1 MTARSVCMNALLCVD
16 ENEGYSNIVIDKELR
31 KAALDPRDSAL
42 ASTIF
47 YGVLEREITLD
58 HYIRKFLK
66 NPRQKL
72 EAGVAIL
79 LRMAVYQILYLDRIP
94 DSAAV
99 NEAVAL
105 AKETGRGKYAGF
117 INGVLRSFLRG
128 KESLSLPS
136 AEDDFYLHCSVA
148 YSIPVALVR
157 LWDESYGR
165 EKLLPLLEALS
176 SRAGLFIR
184 VNTLKTDDE
193 KLLKQLEVEG
203 CTAVLC
209 DFVPHCIRIDRLP
222 GKITDLPSFEQGLFH
237 VQDTASQL
245 LCSFVAPQPGTITA
259 DVCAAPGGKS
269 FTMAQ
274 YMGGSGSLLAF
285 DLYKGR
291 VRLIKDGALRLDI
304 HNIETKVRDAAT
316 AKDDFLA
323 DTVLCD
329 VPCSGFGVI
338 RRKPEIRRK
347 DPAQAKELPPL
358 QYAILCN
365 AAERVCPGGRLVY
378 STCTLHPAENGE
390 IAARFL
396 REHPEFE
403 PEPIDF
409 AHAVDEPAYMLT
421 MLPGKLDTD
430 GFFAARF
437 RRKKEIV

>member
-31 KAALDPRDSAL
+31 KAGLEPRDSAL

-58 HYIRKFLK
+58 HYIRQFLN

-72 EAGVAIL
+72 EAGVAVL

-117 INGVLRSFLRG
+117 INGVLRNFLRG
-128 KESLSLPS
+128 KDNLTMPS
-136 AEDDFYLHCSVA
+136 AEKDFYLYCSVQ
-148 YSIPVALVR
+148 YSIPQALVK

-165 EKLLPLLEALS
+165 EKLLSLLEALS
-176 SRAGLFIR
+176 SRAALYVR
-184 VNTLKTDDE
+184 VNTLKITADE
-193 KLLKQLEVEG
+193 LLKRLKDEG
-203 CTAVLC
+203 CEAEFC
-209 DFVPHCIRIDRLP
+209 AFVENAIRIDRLP
-222 GKITDLPSFEQGLFH
+222 GKITDLLSFEEGLFH

-245 LCSFVAPQPGTITA
+245 LCSFVAPAPETVTA

-274 YMGGSGSLLAF
+274 YMNGTGRLLSF

-291 VRLIKDGALRLDI
+291 VRLIRDGAQRLSI
-304 HNIETKVRDAAT
+304 PNIETGVRDAAT
-316 AKDDFLA
+316 ATDDFMA

-347 DPAQAKELPPL
+347 DPAQAKELPAL
-358 QYAILCN
+358 QYTILCN
-365 AAERVCPGGRLVY
+365 AAAHVQPGGRLVY

-390 IAARFL
+390 VAERFL
-396 REHPEFE
+396 REHPEFM

-409 AHAVDEPAYMLT
+409 PHSIEEPEHMLT
-421 MLPGKLDTD
+421 MLPGALDTD

-437 RRKKEIV
+437 RRKKENV